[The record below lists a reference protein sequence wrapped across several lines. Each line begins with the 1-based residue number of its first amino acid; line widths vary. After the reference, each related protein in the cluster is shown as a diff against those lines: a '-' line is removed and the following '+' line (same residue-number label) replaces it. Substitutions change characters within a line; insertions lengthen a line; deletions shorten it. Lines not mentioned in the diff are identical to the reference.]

1 MLDITDPFYSSTPDP
16 ISDQE
21 QGHTA
26 DPGFRKLRVN
36 EQSWSVRELVALCD
50 HSTFFGSGELITRFN
65 ENPGALYVVGSGAVK
80 SFYYDADGNERITS
94 FYLPGEVFGLEGLNH
109 RNLSIANKMLTTGHL
124 LRLPFSQ
131 LFYLLSR
138 DLQFSKYLVE
148 LLSYETFDARRM
160 SIINGHYT
168 AEVRLAYFLLNL
180 WTRLKAKSQQDHV
193 LTLPMTRIEIGNF
206 LGLTPET
213 ISRCLAL
220 FKRNNWI
227 ESRGRKIKLVD
238 MDSLAQLVTGTSV
251 WNSRQI
257 KSLCGKTA
265 A

>member
-1 MLDITDPFYSSTPDP
+1 MPVTEP
-16 ISDQE
+16 
-21 QGHTA
+21 
-26 DPGFRKLRVN
+26 
-36 EQSWSVRELVALCD
+36 SWSVRELVALCD
-50 HSTFFGSGELITRFN
+50 QSSRFAGGELVTKFN
-65 ENPGALYVVGSGAVK
+65 ENPGALYVVGSGAAK
-80 SFYYDADGNERITS
+80 SFYYDADGNERITA
-94 FYLPGEVFGLEGLNH
+94 FYLPGEVFGLEGLN
-109 RNLSIANKMLTTGHL
+109 RNNLSIANKMLVTGHL
-124 LRLPFSQ
+124 FRIPFSQ

-138 DLQFSKYLVE
+138 DIQFSKYLVE

-180 WTRLKAKSQQDHV
+180 WTRLKAQCHQDHV

-220 FKRNNWI
+220 FKKNNWI

-238 MDSLAQLVTGTSV
+238 MDSLTQLVTGTSA
-251 WNSRQI
+251 WNSRHI